1 MRRMLAILV
10 VTAACA
16 SGKRPAREC
25 EPLPAEFQSY
35 EVLYR
40 ACAVDQRARFAARPN
55 LQLDFS
61 RVQPLLADQAGCY
74 QAKYEF
80 VIDANGVPLGK
91 SVRLVRTNSQS
102 YASVV
107 RESIGTFRFKPA
119 KKNGI
124 PVPQLY
130 EHEFKMKYA
139 VSSTRTGP
147 SRRPPA
153 C

>member
-1 MRRMLAILV
+1 MRRILAILV
-10 VTAACA
+10 MTAACA
-16 SGKRPAREC
+16 SGRRPAREC

-40 ACAVDQRARFAARPN
+40 ACAVDERARFAARPN

-61 RVQPLLADQAGCY
+61 RVQPLIADQAGCY

-80 VIDANGVPLGK
+80 VIDANGMPLGN

-119 KKNGI
+119 RKNGI

-130 EHEFKMKYA
+130 EYDFKMKYA
-139 VSSTRTGP
+139 VSSRTGP
-147 SRRPPA
+147 ARRAPP